1 MFYHFRWG
9 LAIALVLSFATNILP
24 PVALALAFAKR
35 SEGKPLPQQKPIGT
49 IIAKG
54 IPARW
59 AAKRY
64 KVPTVGSPLRREAA
78 ATRGEC
84 PRDPLLALVPQ
95 DSVSMTTQ
103 GYPTLFF
110 RVPARS
116 ANSMPLEFT
125 LRDGETIVYQTKLP
139 IVGKRQIVAITLP
152 STANSVPLT
161 LDRDYQWSATIPCSN
176 DAESAYFRT
185 TGMIRRIAPDA
196 DLSAKLQATSVEAQA
211 TNRPQVPEIYAEA
224 EIWQD
229 ALTILA
235 NLRRSQPNNAQVT
248 AQWRSLLESADLAG
262 VVNDPLAP

>member
-24 PVALALAFAKR
+24 PVA
-35 SEGKPLPQQKPIGT
+35 
-49 IIAKG
+49 IAKG

-84 PRDPLLALVPQ
+84 PRDPLLALVPP
-95 DSVSMTTQ
+95 DSTSVTTQ
-103 GYPTLFF
+103 SYPTLFF

-116 ANSMPLEFT
+116 PNSTPLEFT
-125 LRDGETIVYQTKLP
+125 LKDGETIVYQTKLP
-139 IVGKRQIVAITLP
+139 VVGKRQIVAISLP
-152 STANSVPLT
+152 STAKLPPLT
-161 LDRDYQWSATIPCSN
+161 LDRDYQWSATLPCNN

-185 TGMIRRIAPDA
+185 TGIIRRIAPDA
-196 DLSAKLQATSVEAQA
+196 DLSAKLQAASAQDRS

-229 ALTILA
+229 ALTVLA
-235 NLRRSQPNNAQVT
+235 NLHRLQPNNLQVT
-248 AQWRSLLESADLAG
+248 AQWRSLLESGDLAG